1 MRNIPMFTAAN
12 GMASLIL
19 REIPYSGRAYVM
31 VRSVWNDRT
40 EAFLQECAEFCRAA
54 GADEVL
60 ASDGK
65 NDLPAEHAYDILR
78 LTVERAAL
86 PVLEQPVELEP
97 VSAEN
102 GSAYLEIYNACFR
115 DVPGAAS
122 YDKKDLQR
130 LVEQGSGL
138 LGKKDGA
145 YAGVVELDPDG
156 IAGIA
161 VLPRYRGLGH
171 DLALTAL
178 QQVKQET
185 LCLKVADINRRAVAL
200 YRRLGFGNDTLIS
213 RWWRIG

>member
-31 VRSVWNDRT
+31 VRSVWNGRT
-40 EAFLQECAEFCRAA
+40 EALLRECAEFCRAA
-54 GADEVL
+54 GANEVL

-78 LTVERAAL
+78 LTVERASL
-86 PVLEQPVELEP
+86 PELEHPVELEP

-115 DVPGAAS
+115 GVPGAAS

-130 LVEQGSGL
+130 LMEQGSGF
-138 LGKKDGA
+138 LGKRDGA

-178 QQVKQET
+178 QRVRQET
-185 LCLKVADINRRAVAL
+185 LCLKVADTNRRAMAL
-200 YRRLGFGNDTLIS
+200 YRRLGFGNDTLVS
-213 RWWRIG
+213 HWWRIG

>member
-19 REIPYSGRAYVM
+19 REIPYSGRAYIM
-31 VRSVWNDRT
+31 VRSVWNGQTD
-40 EAFLQECAEFCRAA
+40 ALLQECAQFCRAA
-54 GADEVL
+54 GAKEIF

-65 NDLPAEHAYDILR
+65 KDLPAEHAYDILR
-78 LTVERAAL
+78 LTAERDAM
-86 PVLEQPVELEP
+86 PVPEQPVELEP
-97 VSAEN
+97 VSGKN
-102 GSAYLEIYNACFR
+102 GSTYLEIYNSCFR

-130 LVEQGSGL
+130 LMTQENGFL
-138 LGKKDGA
+138 ARKDGA
-145 YAGVVELDPDG
+145 YAGVVELDSDG

-161 VLPRYRGLGH
+161 VLPRYRGLGY

-178 QQVKQET
+178 QQVKAET
-185 LCLKVADINRRAVAL
+185 LCLKVADTNHRAMAL
-200 YRRLGFGNDTLIS
+200 YRRLGFGNDTLVS

>member
-31 VRSVWNDRT
+31 VRSVWNGRI
-40 EAFLQECAEFCRAA
+40 EGLLRECADFCRAA
-54 GADEVL
+54 GASEVL

-65 NDLPAEHAYDILR
+65 NDLPADHAYDILR

-86 PVLEQPVELEP
+86 PMLERPVELVP
-97 VSAEN
+97 VSGEN
-102 GSAYLEIYNACFR
+102 GDAYLKIYNGCFR
-115 DVPGAAS
+115 EVPGAAS

-130 LVEQGSGL
+130 LVT
-138 LGKKDGA
+138 GKTGFLAVQDGD

-161 VLPRYRGLGH
+161 VLPRHRGLGH

-178 QQVKQET
+178 QQVKTET
-185 LCLKVADINRRAVAL
+185 LCLKVADTNRRAVAL
-200 YRRLGFGNDTLIS
+200 YRRLGFGNDTLVS

>member
-31 VRSVWNDRT
+31 VRSVWNGQT
-40 EAFLQECAEFCRAA
+40 AALLQECADFCRAA
-54 GADEVL
+54 GAREVF
-60 ASDGK
+60 ASDGVQE
-65 NDLPAEHAYDILR
+65 LPAEHAYDILQ
-78 LTVERAAL
+78 LTLERAAL
-86 PVLEQPVELEP
+86 PVQERPVELEP
-97 VSAEN
+97 VSEEN
-102 GSAYLEIYNACFR
+102 GGAYLEIYNACFR
-115 DVPGAAS
+115 EVPGAAS

-130 LVEQGSGL
+130 LMEQGSGFL
-138 LGKKDGA
+138 AKREEA

-161 VLPRYRGLGH
+161 VLPQYRGLGY

-178 QQVKQET
+178 QRIEQET
-185 LCLKVADINRRAVAL
+185 LCLKVADTNHRAVAL

-213 RWWRIG
+213 RWWRMG